1 MRYSGQRPHI
11 DGQAGL
17 AWPPPS
23 HRGQSGGPFEPRQ
36 IVTARE
42 RRAPFGVDIR
52 MFPGGHLTTS
62 EHPRLRAYAIGELAG
77 AQGVGETTWAAAA
90 SPQRPHIHPL
100 YIARY
105 VRGNCKMK
113 VTGPLA
119 PLLELEALKQAV
131 RWPNP
136 SLQAIVT
143 LVGQFLAA
151 HRDRDACAYFAERA
165 GEHPDQPIFLALEG
179 LFQARSAAS
188 VPLFRRPARVRDAL
202 RKLDSAVERAPG
214 LTTYFR
220 GVVQADLPGMFRRRE
235 MAVSDLEWVL
245 AHKDQFPIGLRR
257 GVYLGLAKAY
267 AALGNT
273 KAADEALRQSG
284 VASLDGDAPV
294 FVTDW
299 WMTADDGFRFT
310 TPRLLELAPG
320 VHVAQ
325 GYDFS
330 DIAFISTRE
339 GIVAV
344 DAGTTEAHAVAALAA
359 FRASV
364 SDAPI
369 KWVILTHAHWD
380 HIGGLSALLG
390 PRTQVIAQSRFAD
403 ELAMVN
409 STMLPFRRFFTS
421 EATPTYTVTADR
433 LIGEPTTVSLGGVEF
448 GLYPVT
454 GGETSDGLL
463 VHLPELGV
471 VFAGDVF
478 MPNLGAPFMPEGSI
492 DGLLEAIGRIR
503 DLHPKL
509 LVHGHT
515 PLTDFFT
522 VEALPGLEGSLREL
536 RAHVLDAIR
545 DSRPLTGVL
554 RDNYLPDVLREHP
567 AAVNPYLVMRDNVI
581 QRIYDQRTGYWLPD
595 GEGIDVIAPD
605 AWAAALDLIGGGKQ
619 RSFVRAASV
628 LMRQGDLPVAL
639 KLVELGLRRYPRD
652 RKLRDLRQQT
662 LEGLRERHQQL
673 NPFKFIVY
681 SRWAG
686 VDLQPAA

>member
-1 MRYSGQRPHI
+1 
-11 DGQAGL
+11 
-17 AWPPPS
+17 
-23 HRGQSGGPFEPRQ
+23 
-36 IVTARE
+36 
-42 RRAPFGVDIR
+42 
-52 MFPGGHLTTS
+52 
-62 EHPRLRAYAIGELAG
+62 
-77 AQGVGETTWAAAA
+77 
-90 SPQRPHIHPL
+90 
-100 YIARY
+100 
-105 VRGNCKMK
+105 MK
-113 VTGPLA
+113 VIGPIA

-136 SLQAIVT
+136 SVEAIVT
-143 LVGQFLAA
+143 LAGQFLAA
-151 HRDRDACAYFAERA
+151 HRDRDAVAYFAERA

-179 LFQARSAAS
+179 VFQARSAAS
-188 VPLFRRPARVRDAL
+188 LPLFRRPAKVRDAL

-235 MAVSDLEWVL
+235 MAVTDFEWVL

-257 GVYLGLAKAY
+257 GVYLGLAKTY
-267 AALGNT
+267 AALGHT

-310 TPRLLELAPG
+310 TPRLVELAPG

-330 DIAFISTRE
+330 DFAFITTQD

-344 DAGTTEAHAVAALAA
+344 DAGTTEAHAAAALAA

-369 KWVILTHAHWD
+369 KWVILTHGHWD
-380 HIGGLSALLG
+380 HIGGLRALQD
-390 PRTQVIAQSRFAD
+390 PETQVIAQSRFAE
-403 ELAMVN
+403 ELATVN
-409 STMLPFRRFFTS
+409 STMLPFRRFFAAET
-421 EATPTYTVTADR
+421 EPTYTVTPDQ
-433 LIGEPTTVSLGGVEF
+433 LVGEPTTVSLGGVEF
-448 GLYPVT
+448 GLYPVA
-454 GGETSDGLL
+454 GGETVDGLM

-471 VFAGDVF
+471 VFVGDVL

-492 DGLLEAIGRIR
+492 DGLLEAVGRIR

-515 PLTDFFT
+515 PMTDFFT
-522 VEALPGLEGSLREL
+522 VQALPALEGSLREL

-545 DSRPLTGVL
+545 DSRPLTDVL
-554 RDNYLPDVLREHP
+554 ADNYLPDVLREHP

-581 QRIYDQRTGYWLPD
+581 QRIYHQRTGYWQPD

-605 AWAAALDLIGGGKQ
+605 AWAVALDLVGGDKQ

-639 KLVELGLRRYPRD
+639 KLIELGLRRYPGD
-652 RKLRDLRQQT
+652 RKLQELRRQT
-662 LEGLRERHQQL
+662 LEGLRERQQQL